1 MTTYSNLILDA
12 TELILRSIYNWLII
26 HDRDIIYVISFII
39 ILDGLIMMVVGS
51 VIEASFLIFIG
62 NYIIDL
68 QYRG

>member
-62 NYIIDL
+62 YYIIDL